1 MEFADFCKKRK
12 IVWNLNT
19 INQIN
24 IALEASY
31 IYSDQY
37 NLCKFSDAKIQW
49 KLQFY
54 IIKKRGGTDVF
65 DFFFILQRWLKKYAS
80 IFSERTRGEIAFLPF
95 SGHPSIDFVRNVYLD
110 YLYNGY
116 RALIIFNSTVSNCN

>member
-12 IVWNLNT
+12 IVWILNT

-54 IIKKRGGTDVF
+54 IIKKKGGDWCF
-65 DFFFILQRWLKKYAS
+65 WFFFS
-80 IFSERTRGEIAFLPF
+80 FC
-95 SGHPSIDFVRNVYLD
+95 NVD
-110 YLYNGY
+110 
-116 RALIIFNSTVSNCN
+116 

>member
-12 IVWNLNT
+12 IVWILNT

-24 IALEASY
+24 IALEAFTVINITCVNLVMQKFNESY
-31 IYSDQY
+31 SSI
-37 NLCKFSDAKIQW
+37 L
-49 KLQFY
+49 L
-54 IIKKRGGTDVF
+54 KKRGGTDVF

>member
-12 IVWNLNT
+12 IVWILNT

-24 IALEASY
+24 IALEASC

-54 IIKKRGGTDVF
+54 IIKKRGGELMF
-65 DFFFILQRWLKKYAS
+65 LIFFSFC
-80 IFSERTRGEIAFLPF
+80 
-95 SGHPSIDFVRNVYLD
+95 NVD
-110 YLYNGY
+110 
-116 RALIIFNSTVSNCN
+116 

>member
-12 IVWNLNT
+12 IVWILNT

-65 DFFFILQRWLKKYAS
+65 DFFFHFATLIKK
-80 IFSERTRGEIAFLPF
+80 I
-95 SGHPSIDFVRNVYLD
+95 
-110 YLYNGY
+110 
-116 RALIIFNSTVSNCN
+116 C

>member
-12 IVWNLNT
+12 IVWILNT

-54 IIKKRGGTDVF
+54 II
-65 DFFFILQRWLKKYAS
+65 
-80 IFSERTRGEIAFLPF
+80 
-95 SGHPSIDFVRNVYLD
+95 
-110 YLYNGY
+110 
-116 RALIIFNSTVSNCN
+116 

>member
-12 IVWNLNT
+12 IVWILNT

-54 IIKKRGGTDVF
+54 IIKKRGELMF
-65 DFFFILQRWLKKYAS
+65 LFFFS
-80 IFSERTRGEIAFLPF
+80 FC
-95 SGHPSIDFVRNVYLD
+95 NVD
-110 YLYNGY
+110 
-116 RALIIFNSTVSNCN
+116 